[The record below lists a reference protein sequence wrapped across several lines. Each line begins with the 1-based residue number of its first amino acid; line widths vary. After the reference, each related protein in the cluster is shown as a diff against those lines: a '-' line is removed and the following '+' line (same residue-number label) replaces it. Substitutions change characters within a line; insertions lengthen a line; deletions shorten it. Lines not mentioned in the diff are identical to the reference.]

1 MNSFK
6 ETRDFILLCYDQGIL
21 NDEELLVLYEQY
33 ESPSLDLPY
42 SSYPLFDLDD
52 MEDDECLAEFRVKKR
67 DIAALAEAL
76 QIPDWISCN
85 QRSKAEGTEAL
96 CMLLKRFAYPC
107 RYSDMVPRFARPVP
121 VMSMVTNEMLDYI
134 YTVHSHRIINWNPAV
149 LNPQALQT
157 PDNNQRIVYNGHKRV
172 HALKFQSL
180 ALPNGLIGHLYGPVG
195 KYSSVLEVSLTSKRW

>member
-1 MNSFK
+1 MS
-6 ETRDFILLCYDQGIL
+6 
-21 NDEELLVLYEQY
+21 
-33 ESPSLDLPY
+33 
-42 SSYPLFDLDD
+42 
-52 MEDDECLAEFRVKKR
+52 KR

-76 QIPDWISCN
+76 QIPDLISCN

-157 PDNNQRIVYNGHKRV
+157 YAQVISQRGSPLQNCFGFVDGTVRPIARPDNNQRIVYNGHKRV

-180 ALPNGLIGHLYGPVG
+180 SLPNGLIGHLYGPVG